1 MWFATFSG
9 LANQGFTT
17 EQTQAKQSPQ
27 IPSKISFVKDIAPIL
42 ALRCQGCHSDQKPT
56 MGFSVSSYSKIR
68 SGGKQSGRS
77 EIIVDGKPDESRL
90 LEVLLSDAEPRMPLK
105 LKALESH
112 DIQLIEEWIRQGA
125 KCDAP
130 TIETNLVSLIPPE
143 ILLQSGSVVVEKNKV
158 ISKSATRPIVALAS
172 D

>member
-1 MWFATFSG
+1 MRLEFRLIKTMRNPYLIAMMWFATFSG

-42 ALRCQGCHSDQKPT
+42 ALRCQGCHSDQKPA

-77 EIIVDGKPDESRL
+77 EIIVDG
-90 LEVLLSDAEPRMPLK
+90 
-105 LKALESH
+105 
-112 DIQLIEEWIRQGA
+112 
-125 KCDAP
+125 
-130 TIETNLVSLIPPE
+130 
-143 ILLQSGSVVVEKNKV
+143 
-158 ISKSATRPIVALAS
+158 
-172 D
+172 